1 MRDRRCGLLVSW
13 LEKLGCGRLAA
24 PFASAQVRR
33 LAVGAVAL
41 SMVLGLSVPVAS
53 GHEASE
59 AGSGTG
65 AHAAPGVAPVE
76 LPGEE
81 IPQLRTRTSRT
92 YQGEDGRLTARISSE
107 SVNFRDGAGWS
118 AISNRLVDSSSS
130 GYAVQN
136 AANDYRVLFPEDLGG
151 APIRVSRGDAWVT
164 FALRGASGRGVFD
177 GAEARYADVL
187 PGVSARYVVDNDAVK
202 ENLVFRDASTPSVAF
217 DVAMADGLT
226 PKAVRGA
233 IVLLDRAGKERLSF
247 SRPFLFDSRGFEVP
261 ASRLATR
268 IERSGGGWRLTLS
281 VDAGWLARATQ
292 DGPVTLDPQVNTGPG
307 RDCMLDSLPANRTVS
322 YCTDPFVGVGYEAAD
337 HNHTSLFQFDVRGQ
351 LPVGSEITRAW
362 LKVPVVSSSN
372 TSAQE
377 VGAYRVRTAW
387 TNSAT
392 WNTKDGSQA
401 WDTAGGGGD
410 LVAEPDFTTFIDG
423 GYVGKV
429 QTWAITDMARGWMT
443 REFADYG
450 VALRSKAQSG
460 TNFYQLASSEATSG
474 TRPYLDVLYAPAVGV
489 KPFWTFAGEQQLSDR
504 DSLKVNVASGNLV
517 MQSNDVSVPGAGL
530 DATFG
535 RIYNSIP
542 HNAASDLG
550 NTWKPTGADS
560 RMFVTYQSYGSE
572 AITFKD
578 ETGANWHLTR
588 QADGTYRAKGL
599 KAAATRNAD
608 GTIDLVYD
616 ESRLKMRF
624 QATENG
630 YRGRR
635 VEWVEDRNNNKIT
648 FNRDP
653 STSSVTSIVDT
664 QGRTHTLAYGTSGP
678 LVKVTDSSGR
688 ETKYDYTSGTQLGTY
703 TDPSLKQ
710 MKFAY
715 ASPEWNVNDDLLEI
729 TDYEG
734 RKTKIVYDARHR
746 VTAITRITNAPL
758 AGDGDTTTF
767 AYAQTIDAPCDPAV
781 HVGKTILTDPNGKST
796 TYCYDAQLRVTKSQD
811 ALGHVR
817 DTAYDAQS
825 NVTDIKST
833 AASTGTLGF
842 NATFAFTP
850 DGVIDKFEQGSGTGT
865 KLTTS
870 FQYDTAA
877 NGGRYQP
884 SSTMSAQGNRT
895 LFGYDARGNLTSSKL
910 DQTGGSESTM
920 VYGAVGKGAPT
931 SSTDPDGNTTN
942 YGYDAAGQLTSTT
955 PPAGSG
961 IGATTVTYDGLSR
974 VKTVKDGQGQTRS
987 YDYDLRDRI
996 KKIAFAD
1003 GSSTSFTYDGNGATL
1018 SRADAPAVGLLG
1030 MTTSIVDSK
1039 GRTVKETR
1047 PNGQMTEYIY
1057 DGADNLKSLRDAG
1070 GTTLYEYGPTNL
1082 LSTVQEPGVATPVRF
1097 EYNGDGNRAK
1107 AILPNNVTITSP
1119 YDQAGRLR
1127 SIRAVNGSGIVLQD
1141 LAYDYTKAGVDTE
1154 LLQKVTDATP
1164 AGADNVTTYAYD
1176 GLDRLDTANTTGSN
1190 PSSYDYD
1197 LSKSGNRLR
1206 EVRKD
1211 PGQSTAT
1218 TRTYGYNPGN
1228 QLTSVNGS
1236 TADLAYDQN
1245 GNQTKSPTAGTIA
1258 YNARDQISGITPA
1271 GSSVLS
1277 SLVHAGT
1284 GQKDFVSRAGSTL
1297 QNDALGLASNTT
1309 GTSVTYYARSK
1320 DGGVISQR
1328 NSSTRRYMLTD
1339 ERGSIVGL
1347 TDPAGTLTDTYR
1359 YDPYGRDL
1367 GTPHDTLGYAGGV
1380 RAPGNLTHFGAR
1392 YYEAATGRWTQVDP
1406 LNQMEDLREA
1416 NRYAYAAGDPVNL
1429 TDPSGCG
1436 VTAFVYCAAAYCGAR
1451 TFKCFAAILPG
1462 RIAFCVA
1469 AICARGAA
1477 ECRKLL

>member
-1 MRDRRCGLLVSW
+1 
-13 LEKLGCGRLAA
+13 
-24 PFASAQVRR
+24 
-33 LAVGAVAL
+33 
-41 SMVLGLSVPVAS
+41 
-53 GHEASE
+53 
-59 AGSGTG
+59 
-65 AHAAPGVAPVE
+65 
-76 LPGEE
+76 
-81 IPQLRTRTSRT
+81 
-92 YQGEDGRLTARISSE
+92 
-107 SVNFRDGAGWS
+107 
-118 AISNRLVDSSSS
+118 
-130 GYAVQN
+130 
-136 AANDYRVLFPEDLGG
+136 
-151 APIRVSRGDAWVT
+151 
-164 FALRGASGRGVFD
+164 
-177 GAEARYADVL
+177 
-187 PGVSARYVVDNDAVK
+187 
-202 ENLVFRDASTPSVAF
+202 
-217 DVAMADGLT
+217 
-226 PKAVRGA
+226 
-233 IVLLDRAGKERLSF
+233 
-247 SRPFLFDSRGFEVP
+247 
-261 ASRLATR
+261 
-268 IERSGGGWRLTLS
+268 
-281 VDAGWLARATQ
+281 
-292 DGPVTLDPQVNTGPG
+292 
-307 RDCMLDSLPANRTVS
+307 
-322 YCTDPFVGVGYEAAD
+322 
-337 HNHTSLFQFDVRGQ
+337 
-351 LPVGSEITRAW
+351 
-362 LKVPVVSSSN
+362 VSSSN

-850 DGVIDKFEQGSGTGT
+850 DGVIDKISQGTGTGT

-870 FQYDTAA
+870 FAYDTAG
-877 NGGRYQP
+877 NGGRYQAAA
-884 SSTMSAQGNRT
+884 STGPQGDST
-895 LFGYDARGNLTSSKL
+895 LFGYDAKGNPTSTKVGPDPNHPGDPAEGAEAKL
-910 DQTGGSESTM
+910 A
-920 VYGAVGKGAPT
+920 YGTEGKGAPT
-931 SSTDPDGNTTN
+931 SSTDPDGNTTT
-942 YGYDAAGQLTSTT
+942 YGYDAKGNLTTIT
-955 PPAGSG
+955 PPAITPASGSQAL
-961 IGATTVTYDGLSR
+961 GATTITYDALSR
-974 VKTVKDGQGQTRS
+974 VKTVKDGNGRTRT
-987 YDYDLRDRI
+987 YDYDARDRI
-996 KKIAFAD
+996 KKITFHD
-1003 GSSTSFTYDGNGATL
+1003 GSSTSYTYEGNGATL
-1018 SRADAPAVGLLG
+1018 SRADDPATAPLGL
-1030 MTTSIVDSK
+1030 TTIVVDAK

-1047 PNGQMTEYIY
+1047 PNGQWTAYTY
-1057 DGADNLKSLRDAG
+1057 DGADNLKSLQDAN
-1070 GTTLYEYGPTNL
+1070 GTTLYSYGPTNL
-1082 LSTVQEPGVATPVRF
+1082 LSSVQEPGVATPGEVRVQRRRQSQQ
-1097 EYNGDGNRAK
+1097 G
-1107 AILPNNVTITSP
+1107 
-1119 YDQAGRLR
+1119 
-1127 SIRAVNGSGIVLQD
+1127 D
-1141 LAYDYTKAGVDTE
+1141 LA
-1154 LLQKVTDATP
+1154 
-1164 AGADNVTTYAYD
+1164 
-1176 GLDRLDTANTTGSN
+1176 
-1190 PSSYDYD
+1190 
-1197 LSKSGNRLR
+1197 
-1206 EVRKD
+1206 
-1211 PGQSTAT
+1211 
-1218 TRTYGYNPGN
+1218 
-1228 QLTSVNGS
+1228 
-1236 TADLAYDQN
+1236 
-1245 GNQTKSPTAGTIA
+1245 
-1258 YNARDQISGITPA
+1258 
-1271 GSSVLS
+1271 
-1277 SLVHAGT
+1277 
-1284 GQKDFVSRAGSTL
+1284 
-1297 QNDALGLASNTT
+1297 
-1309 GTSVTYYARSK
+1309 
-1320 DGGVISQR
+1320 QR
-1328 NSSTRRYMLTD
+1328 RHY
-1339 ERGSIVGL
+1339 
-1347 TDPAGTLTDTYR
+1347 
-1359 YDPYGRDL
+1359 
-1367 GTPHDTLGYAGGV
+1367 H
-1380 RAPGNLTHFGAR
+1380 
-1392 YYEAATGRWTQVDP
+1392 Q
-1406 LNQMEDLREA
+1406 
-1416 NRYAYAAGDPVNL
+1416 PV
-1429 TDPSGCG
+1429 
-1436 VTAFVYCAAAYCGAR
+1436 
-1451 TFKCFAAILPG
+1451 
-1462 RIAFCVA
+1462 
-1469 AICARGAA
+1469 
-1477 ECRKLL
+1477 